1 MNEKDP
7 MKTKAMETSLWEI
20 ECLKHHYCPSVSSLA
35 KSIFAHDL
43 EKDRL
48 MKYQLPIQD
57 FICSYQDFYL
67 QEARLKKEGGRNIN
81 LNVEQ
86 EEENADKQDKEL
98 TEAEKQEAEEKQPKK
113 RIKVDCPL
121 RIGKLMDNSDA
132 SDTQSPIN
140 WFP

>member
-1 MNEKDP
+1 MQQVFRG
-7 MKTKAMETSLWEI
+7 L
-20 ECLKHHYCPSVSSLA
+20 SV
-35 KSIFAHDL
+35 AHDL

-81 LNVEQ
+81 LNVEE

-121 RIGKLMDNSDA
+121 RIGKPAEGFLNEFFLFS
-132 SDTQSPIN
+132 SSS
-140 WFP
+140 